1 MNTPAIAFGGPL
13 SNLDA
18 LQALFAEARALGVP
32 PDRMI
37 CTGDVVGYGAEPE
50 ACVKA
55 LRDKAIATVM
65 GNVEEALGLGSEDCG
80 CNFIEG
86 SACDA
91 LSGRWYA
98 FARDNIS
105 EDSRAWMRALPRFI
119 DLDIAGHRV
128 RALHGGAGQINR
140 YVFASDTAA
149 IADETV
155 DLPAG
160 TIVIAGHCGIPFTA
174 QVAGVL
180 WHNPG
185 SLGLPAND
193 GTTRVWYALIEADD
207 GGLRISHR
215 ALAYDH
221 GAAAKKMRA
230 ARLPEAYARA
240 LETGLWPDTAILPAA
255 ERAATGKALD
265 PAGIVRGQAN

>member
-1 MNTPAIAFGGPL
+1 MDAPAIAFGGPL
-13 SNLDA
+13 SNFDA
-18 LQALFAEARALGVP
+18 LKALFAEARALGVP
-32 PDRMI
+32 PERMI
-37 CTGDVVGYGAEPE
+37 CTGDVVGYCAEPE
-50 ACVKA
+50 ACA
-55 LRDKAIATVM
+55 QMLRDNPVATLM
-65 GNVEEALGLGSEDCG
+65 GNVEEALGNGSGDCG
-80 CNFIEG
+80 CNFVEG

-105 EDSRAWMRALPRFI
+105 EESRTSMRTLPRSL

-128 RALHGGAGQINR
+128 HVLHGGGRQINR

-149 IADETV
+149 IADETAT
-155 DLPAG
+155 LPAD
-160 TIVIAGHCGIPFTA
+160 TVIIAGHCGIPFTA
-174 QVAGVL
+174 RAAGGL

-193 GTTRVWYALIEADD
+193 GTARVWYALIEADG
-207 GGLRISHR
+207 GGLGISHR

-221 GAAAKKMRA
+221 QVAAEKMRKA
-230 ARLPEAYARA
+230 GLPEAYARA

-255 ERAATGKALD
+255 ERAATGTALA
-265 PAGIVRGQAN
+265 PAGSVWRQAR